1 MRRAVILLRAVLLA
15 VVVAPFASHSAAEEV
30 TLDVFYAFPSFA
42 KFHEPIA
49 REFMQSH
56 PDIKVAFRAPAPTYD
71 DGHQAMMRSAVT
83 NQLPDIYFS
92 GYDLLEELARA
103 LARRN
108 QIVDLGPLLAAE
120 GNAFRA
126 SNYADAIL
134 ALGKVDG
141 KLYGLPFNAS
151 TPIVYYNVELV
162 KKAGG
167 DPDHMPDTWES
178 TMALAA
184 KIHALGSD
192 VAGLAYDVHDYPG
205 NWLYHSMIMQA
216 GGVVVD
222 GDRVPLGGPDIG
234 VKVMQQFRRFVTEDG
249 MPLIALDQSRQQFF
263 AGKVGLFF
271 DTPGRLKQITDLVGN
286 KFTLRTATF
295 PVDDKARGGLPTG
308 GNAAI
313 ITTRDPRKEKA
324 AWEYLKFVTGPEAQ
338 KIVVETTGYMPTN
351 QRANDAQF
359 LGPFYAR
366 NPNYRT
372 AALQTDRAARW
383 VGYPAGNSVRIWRTQ
398 RDTINAVMRGD
409 IDPKAGYEKIVK
421 DTAAMM
427 Q

>member
-1 MRRAVILLRAVLLA
+1 MRKAFLCAIALA
-15 VVVAPFASHSAAEEV
+15 GLTTMSGAWAEQV

-56 PDIKVAFRAPAPTYD
+56 PDIKVVFRAPAPTYD
-71 DGHQAMMRSAVT
+71 DGHQTMMRAAVT
-83 NQLPDIYFS
+83 NQLPDVYYS
-92 GYDLLEELARA
+92 GYDLLEELART
-103 LARRN
+103 LAKRH
-108 QIVDLGPLLAAE
+108 QILDLGPLLAAE
-120 GNAFRA
+120 GKPFRA
-126 SNYADAIL
+126 KNYADAIL

-141 KLYGLPFNAS
+141 TLYGMPFNAS
-151 TPIVYYNVELV
+151 TPIMYYNVDLV

-167 DPDHMPDTWES
+167 DPDHMPDTWDA

-184 KIHALGSD
+184 RIKALGPD
-192 VAGLAYDVHDYPG
+192 IAGLVYGVQDYPG

-222 GDRVPLGGPDIG
+222 GKRVPLGGPDIG
-234 VKVMQQFRRFVTEDG
+234 VKVLQTFRRFVTDAG
-249 MPLIALDQSRQQFF
+249 MPLIGLDQARQQFF
-263 AGKVGLFF
+263 AGKVGIFF
-271 DTPGRLKQITDLVGN
+271 DTPGRLKQFTDLAGS
-286 KFTLRTATF
+286 KFTMRTAMF
-295 PVDDKARGGLPTG
+295 PVDDKAKAGLPTG

-313 ITTRDPRKEKA
+313 ITTQDPGKQKA

-351 QRANDAQF
+351 LRANDAQF
-359 LGPFYAR
+359 LGPFYEK

-372 AALQTDRAARW
+372 ASLQTDRAARW
-383 VGYPAGNSVRIWRTQ
+383 VGYPVGNSVRIWRAQ
-398 RDTINAVMRGD
+398 RDIINAVMRGE
-409 IDPKAGYEKIVK
+409 IDPKAGYDKIVK

-427 Q
+427 AQ

>member
-1 MRRAVILLRAVLLA
+1 MKRGFACAVVLAVLSM
-15 VVVAPFASHSAAEEV
+15 VSSARAEEL
-30 TLDVFYAFPSFA
+30 TLDVYYAFPSFA

-49 REFMQSH
+49 KEFMQSH
-56 PDIKVAFRAPAPTYD
+56 PDVKVVFRAPAPTYD
-71 DGHQAMMRSAVT
+71 DGHQTMMRSAVT
-83 NQLPDIYFS
+83 NQLPDVYYS

-103 LARRN
+103 L
-108 QIVDLGPLLAAE
+108 
-120 GNAFRA
+120 
-126 SNYADAIL
+126 
-134 ALGKVDG
+134 
-141 KLYGLPFNAS
+141 
-151 TPIVYYNVELV
+151 
-162 KKAGG
+162 
-167 DPDHMPDTWES
+167 
-178 TMALAA
+178 
-184 KIHALGSD
+184 HALGAD

-234 VKVMQQFRRFVTEDG
+234 VEVMQKFRRFVTEDG

-286 KFTLRTATF
+286 KFTMRTTAF

-313 ITTRDPRKEKA
+313 ITTRDPKKQKA

-351 QRANDAQF
+351 LRANDAPF
-359 LGPFYAR
+359 LGAFYDR

-372 AALQTDRAARW
+372 ASLQTDRAARW
-383 VGYPAGNSVRIWRTQ
+383 VGYPAGNSVRIWRAQ
-398 RDTINAVMRGD
+398 RDIINAVMRGD
-409 IDPKAGYEKIVK
+409 LDPKAGYEKIVK
-421 DTAAMM
+421 DTAGMM